1 MSVFWGLILE
11 YLTILSLGIKSLF
24 ATPSKAWS
32 YGTRGNIILVPGFFE
47 SWSCLATIGNHL
59 NHLGFRVWPIADTR
73 LKFASLSLCAEIVNN
88 FISHNKLSDVVLVSH
103 SKGGLIAHKILSNP
117 KIVSS
122 ISLAT
127 PYGGTLIGCLYF
139 GNLWEMRPPLNLNI
153 KYNHKVFALYPTLD
167 NHVLPNKNLLLPG
180 AHNIQIDVVGHT
192 RILTSA
198 KTLATISQIIHPLAS
213 I

>member
-1 MSVFWGLILE
+1 
-11 YLTILSLGIKSLF
+11 
-24 ATPSKAWS
+24 
-32 YGTRGNIILVPGFFE
+32 
-47 SWSCLATIGNHL
+47 
-59 NHLGFRVWPIADTR
+59 
-73 LKFASLSLCAEIVNN
+73 
-88 FISHNKLSDVVLVSH
+88 
-103 SKGGLIAHKILSNP
+103 
-117 KIVSS
+117 
-122 ISLAT
+122 
-127 PYGGTLIGCLYF
+127 
-139 GNLWEMRPPLNLNI
+139 MRPPLNLNI